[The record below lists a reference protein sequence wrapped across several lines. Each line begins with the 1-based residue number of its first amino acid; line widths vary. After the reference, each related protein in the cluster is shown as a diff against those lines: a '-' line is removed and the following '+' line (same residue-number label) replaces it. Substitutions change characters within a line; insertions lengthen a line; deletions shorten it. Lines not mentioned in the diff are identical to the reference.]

1 MVAEVAFQGYR
12 LLFGRV
18 VFEILQLLSR
28 SYVKLLATYFAL
40 AFHDDIEALR
50 DLAFFEDVLAQ
61 LIAHHFCTI
70 SYREYHAHVLVAE
83 DVKLLK
89 EYNDLLK
96 LCLNSIFHDSKYN
109 LL

>member
-28 SYVKLLATYFAL
+28 SYVKLLATYFTL

-61 LIAHHFCTI
+61 LIAHHFGTI
-70 SYREYHAHVLVAE
+70 SYREYHAHVLV
-83 DVKLLK
+83 
-89 EYNDLLK
+89 
-96 LCLNSIFHDSKYN
+96 
-109 LL
+109 